1 MGTIKTKYGNLNE
14 ANVIGRYN
22 SGEVEYYSVKEKS
35 ELKILGHS
43 FIPLYEE
50 MKERRKELPAI
61 RFYKSGNI
69 KTISLNEQTTIK
81 TDIGEFSVE
90 KIVFYEDGQIKRLF
104 PLDGKISAYWA
115 EEDEYKLAKE
125 HTVHTER
132 GDFCSKIISLLFF
145 KSGKVKSLTLW
156 PKERIKLKIQD
167 ELINTRI
174 GLSFYENGEISSCE
188 PAIPTPIK
196 TPIGVLYAFDKS
208 AIGIHGE
215 NNSLKFN
222 EDGSIKSLITS
233 TNRIEVANSKG
244 ERNIYSPKI
253 IKKYVG
259 DINTSIPVL
268 IEFYNNT
275 IKINGDEYKISENS
289 FEICSLV
296 GKTFTLKGDL

>member
-1 MGTIKTKYGNLNE
+1 MSTIRTRYGNLND
-14 ANVIGRYN
+14 ANVIGKYN
-22 SGEVEYYSVKEKS
+22 SGEAEYYSVKEKS
-35 ELKILGHS
+35 ELKILGYT

-81 TDIGEFSVE
+81 TTIGDFSVE
-90 KIVFYEDGQIKRLF
+90 KIVFYEDGEIKRLF
-104 PLDGKISAYWA
+104 PLDGKLSAYWA
-115 EEDEYKLAKE
+115 EEDEYNLAKE
-125 HTVHTER
+125 HIVHTER

-145 KSGKVKSLTLW
+145 KSGKIKSVTLW
-156 PKERIKLKIQD
+156 PKERIKLKIQY
-167 ELINTRI
+167 ELINIRI
-174 GLSFYENGEISSCE
+174 GVSFYENGEISSCE
-188 PAIPTPIK
+188 PAIPTLIK
-196 TPIGVLYAFDKS
+196 TPIGIIYAFDKS

-222 EDGSIKSLITS
+222 KDGSIKALITS
-233 TNRIEVANSKG
+233 TNKIEVTTHKG
-244 ERNIYSPKI
+244 ERNIYSPKT

-268 IEFYNNT
+268 IEFDNNI
-275 IKINGDEYKISENS
+275 IKINGDEYKINENS
-289 FEICSLV
+289 FEIYSLV